1 MSQKSNSVAL
11 IDLGCVDH
19 QTDGHEALERTVT
32 PFRRVGRQTLLER
45 TVRRLSE
52 SSLLDKIAIVGDKE
66 FSGLIS
72 QSCIQPAQWFPC
84 DAPSCAAR
92 AWHVAEELNAE
103 WIVTVRPTSVFVDA
117 ILIDRLLSTAWG
129 NPKCD
134 MVAFMSQSNA
144 GQYASSSRF
153 PHGLC
158 VQGAGLAGDVCH
170 RRVLKRLLRDA
181 SFDHDP
187 RGLSQLLVSMPE
199 VFQTRLI
206 PLPAVLDHTDLR
218 FTLDCERDL
227 DRALMIIE
235 ATGEDFDFRDVI
247 QMANHLV
254 VS

>member
-11 IDLGCVDH
+11 IDLGCVERPCDDRGS
-19 QTDGHEALERTVT
+19 QDRTVS

-52 SSLLDKIAIVGDKE
+52 SSLLDQIAIVGDKE

-84 DAPSCAAR
+84 DAPSCVAR
-92 AWHVAEELNAE
+92 AWVVADALNAE

-134 MVAFMSQSNA
+134 MVAFMSQANT
-144 GQYASSSRF
+144 GIYASSSVF
-153 PHGLC
+153 PQGLC

-170 RRVLKRLLRDA
+170 RRAVKRLLRDA
-181 SFDHDP
+181 SLDHDP

-206 PLPAVLDHTDLR
+206 PVPAVLEHTDLR
-218 FTLDCERDL
+218 FTLNSERDL

-235 ATGEDFDFRDVI
+235 ATGEDYDFRDVI
-247 QMANHLV
+247 QMAHHLAV
-254 VS
+254 G